1 MLIYQTTGAILSND
15 ELGEKHE
22 RTALKTEVC
31 EAEDTQRDLSVSLS
45 VSEPV
50 LAH

>member
-22 RTALKTEVC
+22 RTALKTVC